1 MNVIVVGGDTNTVIV
16 QQEPPKQVVVQ
27 APGPSMLVGA
37 LRWDIAQTL
46 TSPQQAQARS
56 NIGFAAAVIAT
67 ALTGFT
73 AAAGGTI
80 TSADTVLS
88 AFGKVEYRL
97 ADLEDGAL
105 TGPLTITANSSS
117 AALTLVNNG
126 AGLALT
132 TTGGI
137 TAGAFTG
144 PLTGNVT
151 GNVSGSAGSVAAANL
166 TGTTLAAGVTA
177 SSLTSLG
184 TLSSL
189 AVGGAQTITLNSA
202 SAGLTITQSGAGA
215 ALSTNGQIVSTL
227 ATGTAPFSVASTTNV
242 ANLNASSLSGAT
254 FAAPG
259 TIGGGTPG
267 AANFTTLNASSLV
280 RISVAD
286 SATPVFGISG
296 TTKGVRV
303 ITTISGTAI
312 DGVDNTLTTS
322 FQPLFLRG
330 STVSLSSGGTA
341 IVDVSSV
348 GALVTGLMTV
358 TGQTSLG
365 GAVGAEALRALVTA
379 SAVNRFEFA
388 GSATG
393 GYIGFAAAGS
403 DTNIGVTYTAKAT
416 GTHDFYARSGSNF
429 RVGALVNSA
438 VNFFTVSGQV
448 TGTGPLLNAGG
459 PDANVS
465 ARYRTQGTGQHQFET
480 GASGNLGLVV
490 AHTASAVNHASVTG
504 SATGL
509 SVVYGAGGSDTNVP
523 TVVTSKGASPV
534 GIYTNTGT
542 VTAAF
547 FQHVASAVNRMDFYP
562 SAAGGAV
569 AVNPEGSDTNIS
581 YHVSTKGSG
590 LFRVFTGSYASE
602 GLRVTHVAS
611 TVNYFNVFG
620 AATTGSVYVGTGG
633 SDANAGVVLYSK
645 GSGTVGIYTNS
656 AGNPVALFAHTAS
669 TANFWQFYGSAAGG
683 ALAMYAGGSDANIGI
698 VHTAKGTGNIAMYGN
713 GGSTIL
719 FRASGVASSVNYI
732 NVFPSAT
739 GGGPTIYASG
749 TDANINCNHSL
760 QGSGSHI
767 FYTGSTSVI
776 QFSVSHT
783 ASAVNRLEITGSA
796 TGNAIAISTA
806 GSDANRSITFTTAGT
821 GTVRFS
827 NKIYPGTP
835 AAATQTAAGISGGT
849 GAPSNADASDG
860 DFYFRSDGG
869 ALTSIYHKRAG
880 AWVGIV

>member
-56 NIGFAAAVIAT
+56 NMGFAAAVIAT
-67 ALTGFT
+67 ALAGFS

-151 GNVSGSAGSVAAANL
+151 GNITGSSGSTTGNAATATALQTARAINGVNFDGTGAITITAAAGTL
-166 TGTTLAAGVTA
+166 TGATLNATVTA

-202 SAGLTITQSGAGA
+202 SAGLTITQAGAGA
-215 ALSTNGQIVSTL
+215 ALTANAQIVSTL

-242 ANLNASSLSGAT
+242 ANLNASSLNGAT

-267 AANFTTLNASSLV
+267 AATFTTLTANTQGIFPVGSAGTPSVKIGNEQNGFYSS
-280 RISVAD
+280 
-286 SATPVFGISG
+286 
-296 TTKGVRV
+296 TTNTLDLTLNGVRQV
-303 ITTISGTAI
+303 QFGY
-312 DGVDNTLTTS
+312 
-322 FQPLFLRG
+322 
-330 STVSLSSGGTA
+330 
-341 IVDVSSV
+341 
-348 GALVTGLMTV
+348 
-358 TGQTSLG
+358 
-365 GAVGAEALRALVTA
+365 TA
-379 SAVNRFEFA
+379 SAVNFA
-388 GSATG
+388 
-393 GYIGFAAAGS
+393 
-403 DTNIGVTYTAKAT
+403 
-416 GTHDFYARSGSNF
+416 R
-429 RVGALVNSA
+429 
-438 VNFFTVSGQV
+438 
-448 TGTGPLLNAGG
+448 
-459 PDANVS
+459 
-465 ARYRTQGTGQHQFET
+465 
-480 GASGNLGLVV
+480 
-490 AHTASAVNHASVTG
+490 VTG

-509 SVVYGAGGSDTNVP
+509 SVVFGAGGSDTNVP
-523 TVVTSKGASPV
+523 TVVTSKGGSPV
-534 GIYTNTGT
+534 GIYTNTGGN
-542 VTAAF
+542 AAGF
-547 FQHVASAVNRMDFYP
+547 FQHVASAVNRIDFYP
-562 SAAGGAV
+562 STTGNAV
-569 AVNPEGSDTNIS
+569 GTNSDGSDTNVG
-581 YHVSTKGSG
+581 YHISTKGTSP
-590 LFRVFTGSYASE
+590 FRVFTGSYTSE

-611 TVNYFNVFG
+611 AVNYFNVFG
-620 AATTGSVYVGTGG
+620 AATTGSVYVGTAG
-633 SDANAGVVLYSK
+633 SDANSAVVLYSK
-645 GSGTVGIYTNS
+645 GSGAIGLCTNS
-656 AGNPVALFAHTAS
+656 GGNPVAFFQHTAS
-669 TANFWQFYGSAAGG
+669 LVNFWQFYGGAAGG
-683 ALAMYAGGSDANIGI
+683 ALQ
-698 VHTAKGTGNIAMYGN
+698 T
-713 GGSTIL
+713 
-719 FRASGVASSVNYI
+719 
-732 NVFPSAT
+732 
-739 GGGPTIYASG
+739 YASG
-749 TDANINCNHSL
+749 SDSDV
-760 QGSGSHI
+760 
-767 FYTGSTSVI
+767 SVVQNSKGWGAHLFRTNGGLET
-776 QFSVSHT
+776 QFRVDRT
-783 ASAVNRLEITGSA
+783 ASAVNFPTVTGGTVGNPVAMQAQGSDTNVALGLYAKANATVYAVTNGALSFVTANPVGAVNYLDQRGSA
-796 TGNAIAISTA
+796 TGNPITLSVA
-806 GSDANRSITFTTAGT
+806 GSDTNRSMTLTTAGT
-821 GTVRFS
+821 GTVRFN

-835 AAATQTAAGISGGT
+835 AAATQTAAGLSGGT
-849 GAPSNADASDG
+849 GAPSNSDASDG